1 MKLLLSVEWN
11 GIMENILEK
20 IRIKVRKNKD
30 ENFNILSELG
40 TDC

>member
-11 GIMENILEK
+11 GTMENILEK